1 MRVAEGPQPLEL
13 AATFSIQGW
22 HRRCRGERGMNIEQ
36 MIERRKLRRKV
47 QGIAAALLPFESDGR
62 VAVDAF
68 QRHLA
73 ATQRAGL
80 MNAVNMDTGYV
91 NYLSDAEK
99 QEVLRWTR
107 EALGAGVPFVAGA
120 YIENQSGHGAGDV
133 VALYRREMERI
144 AALGGIPILFQ
155 TARLHG
161 KSAVEKVAVYRAVC
175 RGFPRVLAFELGP
188 MFAPN
193 GEIFDEETVRRLMDI
208 PELAGMKHSSLD
220 RLVELGRLALR
231 DAHRPEFQIYTGND
245 LGINMIEYGSDYLL
259 GLATFAPEKFAER
272 DRLWA
277 AGDPGYYALSD
288 ALQYL
293 GNVAFRGPVPAYKHS
308 AAVFLHLAGRSPS
321 DLTHPKNP
329 RRAEWEA
336 EILRDCARRLA

>member
-1 MRVAEGPQPLEL
+1 MK
-13 AATFSIQGW
+13 
-22 HRRCRGERGMNIEQ
+22 IES
-36 MIERRKLRRKV
+36 MMEKRKLRRKV
-47 QGIAAALLPFESDGR
+47 EGIAAALLPFESDGT
-62 VAVDAF
+62 VAIDAF
-68 QRHLA
+68 QRHLV

-99 QEVLRWTR
+99 CEVLRWTR
-107 EALGAGVPFVAGA
+107 EALGAGIGFVAGA
-120 YIENQSGHGAGDV
+120 YIEGQAGDV

-144 AALGGIPILFQ
+144 VALGGIPILFQ

-161 KSAVEKVAVYRAVC
+161 KSAEEKAAAYREIC
-175 RGFPRVLAFELGP
+175 RGFPRVLAFELGA

-220 RLVELGRLALR
+220 RMVELGRLALR

-259 GLATFAPEKFAER
+259 GLATLAPEKFAER
-272 DRLWA
+272 DRLWR

-293 GNVAFRGPVPAYKHS
+293 GNVAFREPVPAYKHS
-308 AAVFLHLAGRSPS
+308 AAVFLHLTGRIPS
-321 DLTHPKNP
+321 DLPHPRNVKRP
-329 RRAEWEA
+329 AWER
-336 EILRDCARRLA
+336 EILQDCARRLTF